1 MFLLCFN
8 LIAITLQIEALATKL
23 AADNEELR
31 RCLAEIDNLKVSE
44 V

>member
-1 MFLLCFN
+1 MS
-8 LIAITLQIEALATKL
+8 QIEDLATKL
-23 AADNEELR
+23 EADNKEL

>member
-1 MFLLCFN
+1 MS
-8 LIAITLQIEALATKL
+8 QIEDLAKKL
-23 AADNEELR
+23 EADNKELR